1 MRSLI
6 NRLEDAESRSPSEL
20 LVKIFRDDEMQIV
33 TAKRWYN
40 ELLPVGWFAEF
51 GVVGGKKASD
61 MAYILDGIMI
71 QEYMMRGMSHAEAVE
86 HLSAAADG
94 SLVKLEEERQELRKA
109 RSKLLQNETFLHF

>member
-1 MRSLI
+1 MKSLI
-6 NRLEDAESRSPSEL
+6 NRLEKAESRSPSEL
-20 LVKIFRDDEMQIV
+20 LVKIYRDDEEQIV

-51 GVVGGKKASD
+51 GCFFTTNTSD
-61 MAYILDGIMI
+61 MAYILDGLMI
-71 QEYMMRGMSHAEAVE
+71 QETMRRGKSYSEAVE
-86 HLSAAADG
+86 HLSAVDDG